1 MTTSAFASAPGIAA
15 AAFLADYPA
24 YHQTGVLDDLRRR
37 DFQRLDAGGQV
48 YLDYTGG
55 CLYPAS
61 LVQQHA
67 ELLQQLV
74 LGNPHSQ
81 NPTSLAATHL
91 VEQARD
97 DVLDFFRA
105 DPEEYLVIFTAN
117 ASGAL
122 KLVAES
128 YPFTPDGCFVLA
140 ADNHNSVHGIR
151 EYARSRGS
159 AITYIPLDPVS
170 LRAPDPTPY
179 FEAAQAASPRLF
191 AFPAQS
197 NFSGVQHPLAWV
209 DLAQASGFDVLLDAA
224 AFVPTNRLDL
234 SRLHPDFVPVSFY
247 KMFGYPTGIGALIAR
262 RQALSR
268 LRRPWFAGGT
278 VQLVSTK
285 ADLHILAAGSA
296 AFEEGTVN
304 YLGLPAISSGLRL
317 LNDLGIECIHE
328 RVLALVGYL
337 LREMLTL
344 RHSNGAP
351 LVQIYGPSGT
361 EQRGGTIAFNLSDPT
376 GVLFPY
382 QQVEAEANT
391 AAISI
396 RSGCFCNPGAG
407 EYSLTHTAAEVRGC
421 VEQSTVDGVFDIVP
435 FHDCLG
441 NKATG
446 AVRASVGLVSDFAD
460 AYRFRAFLAGFLDRS
475 AGSAVA
481 SSACS

>member
-1 MTTSAFASAPGIAA
+1 MTLSAFDLALAEFLSA
-15 AAFLADYPA
+15 FPA
-24 YHQTGVLDDLRRR
+24 YGHTQALDELRRR
-37 DFQRLDAGGQV
+37 EFQRLEAGDHV

-55 CLYPAS
+55 CLYPAG

-67 ELLQQLV
+67 ALLQELV

-81 NPTSLAATHL
+81 NPSSLAATGL
-91 VEQARD
+91 VEQARA
-97 DVLDFFRA
+97 DVLDFFGA
-105 DPEEYLVIFTAN
+105 DPDEYLLIFTAN

-128 YPFTPDGCFVLA
+128 YPFAPGGSFVLV

-151 EYARSRGS
+151 EFARAAGA
-159 AITYIPLDPVS
+159 AITYIPLDPGS
-170 LRAPDPTPY
+170 LRASDPTPY
-179 FEAAQAASPRLF
+179 LEPASGPRLF

-197 NFSGVQHPLAWV
+197 NFSGVQHPLDWV
-209 DLAQASGFDVLLDAA
+209 ELAQGRGFDVLLDAA

-234 SRLHPDFVPVSFY
+234 SRLRPDFVPVSFY

-262 RQALSR
+262 RAAVAK

-304 YLGLPAISSGLRL
+304 YLGLPAISNGLRL
-317 LNDLGIECIHE
+317 LNELGIECIHE
-328 RVLALVGYL
+328 RVMALTGYL
-337 LREMLTL
+337 LGQMQAL

-351 LVQIYGPSGT
+351 LVQLYGPG
-361 EQRGGTIAFNLSDPT
+361 EAQQRGGAIAFNLLDPA
-376 GVLFPY
+376 GALVPY
-382 QQVEAEANT
+382 QQVEAEANA

-407 EYSLTHTAAEVRGC
+407 EYSLTHTAEEVAGC
-421 VEQSTVDGVFDIVP
+421 VEQTLAAGVFDIAR

-446 AVRASVGLVSDFAD
+446 AVRASLGLVSNFAD
-460 AYRFRAFLAGFLDRS
+460 VRRFLDFLAGFRDRP
-475 AGSAVA
+475 AGPANGA
-481 SSACS
+481 SVCW